1 MAETGAS
8 KSSSAT
14 KSGASTKSAGIKAQ
28 VLGKQSKAD
37 LPKEIFGE
45 PFNEALVHEAA
56 RADLAARRRGTHSS
70 LTRGEV
76 SMTTAKAW
84 RQKGTGRARAGA
96 LSVPHRY
103 GGGAAFGPKPRH
115 YTVKVNRKARRKALR
130 AALSVH
136 AERGS
141 VAVLDGS
148 TFSDPATKQA
158 ATALEK
164 WGAESPTLLLIS
176 GDEEAVAKSF
186 RNIEGVSV
194 ALVDAAGVADVMGAT
209 SLIVSEAAL
218 DGLKDRASRASERP
232 SSKPRAKRGEAEVEE

>member
-1 MAETGAS
+1 MAETAQ
-8 KSSSAT
+8 KTA
-14 KSGASTKSAGIKAQ
+14 AIKATT
-28 VLGKQSKAD
+28 LGKQAKSD
-37 LPKEIFGE
+37 LPKEIFSE
-45 PFNEALVHEAA
+45 PFHEALVHEAA

-136 AERGS
+136 AERDS

-148 TFSDPATKQA
+148 TFKEPATKQA
-158 ATALEK
+158 SEALRK
-164 WGAESPTLLLIS
+164 WGADRPTLVVIGS
-176 GDEEAVAKSF
+176 EEENIAKSF
-186 RNIEGVSV
+186 RNIPGVSV
-194 ALVDAAGVADVMGAT
+194 ALADATGVADVIGTT
-209 SLIVSEAAL
+209 SLVITEAAL
-218 DGLKDRASRASERP
+218 EQLASRASERP
-232 SSKPRAKRGEAEVEE
+232 SSDAKPRAKRGEVADEGRAV

>member
-1 MAETGAS
+1 MAESQTA
-8 KSSSAT
+8 AT
-14 KSGASTKSAGIKAQ
+14 KTAAAPKATT
-28 VLGKQSKAD
+28 LGKQAKSD
-37 LPKEIFGE
+37 LPKEIFSE
-45 PFNEALVHEAA
+45 PFHESLVHEAA

-136 AERGS
+136 AGRDS

-148 TFSDPATKQA
+148 TFKEPATKQA
-158 ATALEK
+158 AEALRK
-164 WGAESPTLLLIS
+164 WGAGSPTLIVIGS
-176 GDEEAVAKSF
+176 EEEDVAK
-186 RNIEGVSV
+186 
-194 ALVDAAGVADVMGAT
+194 
-209 SLIVSEAAL
+209 
-218 DGLKDRASRASERP
+218 
-232 SSKPRAKRGEAEVEE
+232 

>member
-1 MAETGAS
+1 MAEAKTTEKA
-8 KSSSAT
+8 
-14 KSGASTKSAGIKAQ
+14 ASTKSAATKTAGSSGAIKATT
-28 VLGKQSKAD
+28 LGKQAKSD
-37 LPKEIFGE
+37 LPKEIFSE
-45 PFNEALVHEAA
+45 PFHEALVHEAA
-56 RADLAARRRGTHSS
+56 RADLNARRRGTHSS

-130 AALSVH
+130 AALTVH

-148 TFSDPATKQA
+148 TFKEPATKQA
-158 ATALEK
+158 ADALKK
-164 WGAESPTLLLIS
+164 WGADAPTLIVVGS
-176 GDEEAVAKSF
+176 EEEAVAKSF
-186 RNIEGVSV
+186 RNVTGITV
-194 ALVDAAGVADVMGAT
+194 ALATAAGVADVVGAS
-209 SLIVSEAAL
+209 SLVITETALEELKGRAA
-218 DGLKDRASRASERP
+218 
-232 SSKPRAKRGEAEVEE
+232 

>member
-1 MAETGAS
+1 MAEAAV
-8 KSSSAT
+8 KAT
-14 KSGASTKSAGIKAQ
+14 Q
-28 VLGKQSKAD
+28 LGKQAKAD
-37 LPKEIFGE
+37 LPKEIFSE
-45 PFNEALVHEAA
+45 PFHEALVHEAA

-130 AALSVH
+130 AALTVH
-136 AERGS
+136 AERGT

-148 TFSDPATKQA
+148 TFKEPATKQA
-158 ATALEK
+158 ADALKK
-164 WGAESPTLLLIS
+164 WGASAPTLIVVS
-176 GDEEAVAKSF
+176 SEEDAVAKSF
-186 RNIEGVSV
+186 RNIEGITV
-194 ALVDAAGVADVMGAT
+194 ALASAAGVADVLGAS
-209 SLIVSEAAL
+209 SLVLTEAAL
-218 DGLKDRASRASERP
+218 EELKGRAA
-232 SSKPRAKRGEAEVEE
+232 

>member
-1 MAETGAS
+1 MAETG
-8 KSSSAT
+8 
-14 KSGASTKSAGIKAQ
+14 TKSAATKTAAGSTAAIKATT
-28 VLGKQSKAD
+28 LGKQAKSD
-37 LPKEIFGE
+37 LPREIFSE
-45 PFNEALVHEAA
+45 PFHEALVHEAA

-76 SMTTAKAW
+76 AMTTAKAW

-158 ATALEK
+158 ATALAK
-164 WGAESPTLLLIS
+164 WGAERPTLIVIS
-176 GDEEAVAKSF
+176 SDEEAVAKSF
-186 RNIEGVSV
+186 RNIEGITV
-194 ALVDAAGVADVMGAT
+194 ALASAAGVADVMGAA
-209 SLIVSEAAL
+209 SLVISQAAL
-218 DGLKDRASRASERP
+218 EELKGRA
-232 SSKPRAKRGEAEVEE
+232 V

>member
-1 MAETGAS
+1 MAEAAAV
-8 KSSSAT
+8 KAT
-14 KSGASTKSAGIKAQ
+14 
-28 VLGKQSKAD
+28 VLGKQAKAD

-45 PFNEALVHEAA
+45 PFHEALVHEAA
-56 RADLAARRRGTHSS
+56 RADLASRRRGTHSS

-76 SMTTAKAW
+76 AMTTAKAW

-136 AERGS
+136 ADRGT

-148 TFSDPATKQA
+148 TFGEPATKQA
-158 ATALEK
+158 ATALQK
-164 WGAESPTLLLIS
+164 WGADSPTLVVITA
-176 GDEEAVAKSF
+176 EEDAVAKSF
-186 RNIEGVSV
+186 RNIQGVTV
-194 ALVDAAGVADVMGAT
+194 ALASAAGVADVMGAT
-209 SLIVSEAAL
+209 SLVVSEAAL
-218 DGLKDRASRASERP
+218 EELKGRA
-232 SSKPRAKRGEAEVEE
+232 V

>member
-1 MAETGAS
+1 MAETAEKTTS
-8 KSSSAT
+8 
-14 KSGASTKSAGIKAQ
+14 SAGIKATT
-28 VLGKQSKAD
+28 LGKQAKSD
-37 LPKEIFGE
+37 LPKEIFSE
-45 PFNEALVHEAA
+45 PFHEALVHEAA
-56 RADLAARRRGTHSS
+56 RADLNARRRGTHSS

-130 AALSVH
+130 AALTVH

-148 TFSDPATKQA
+148 TFSEPATKQA
-158 ATALEK
+158 ADALKK
-164 WGAESPTLLLIS
+164 WGADAPTLIVVGS
-176 GDEEAVAKSF
+176 EEEAVAKSF
-186 RNIEGVSV
+186 RNITGVTV
-194 ALVDAAGVADVMGAT
+194 ALATAAGVADVVGAT
-209 SLIVSEAAL
+209 SLVVTEAAL
-218 DGLKDRASRASERP
+218 EELKGRAA
-232 SSKPRAKRGEAEVEE
+232 